1 MNLYVWAS
9 LTFWTVEVSSRQS
22 WMILLL
28 VEVKS
33 LALVRGV
40 LQRGKIQMQSQCD
53 DLEQNHEPPL
63 LLSVAWRLGTKKPD
77 SRHSKSTII
86 TSHSNHMATFV
97 SVKPLA
103 VFLPVCV
110 FLTRQLPDLCWRQ
123 RSSKHETTEY
133 FHFSDSF
140 VATKLDMCA
149 VWDCFSKPLDIR
161 LDLVLKKKQNKKTF
175 TNIFD
180 DARDHCWTQRFNET
194 RRHFPA
200 GLWQQ
205 NWIFLMR
212 RLQMRDHCWRLHFNI
227 YWCETTKCFSRRHWD
242 TFSSRF

>member
-1 MNLYVWAS
+1 
-9 LTFWTVEVSSRQS
+9 
-22 WMILLL
+22 
-28 VEVKS
+28 
-33 LALVRGV
+33 
-40 LQRGKIQMQSQCD
+40 
-53 DLEQNHEPPL
+53 
-63 LLSVAWRLGTKKPD
+63 
-77 SRHSKSTII
+77 
-86 TSHSNHMATFV
+86 
-97 SVKPLA
+97 
-103 VFLPVCV
+103 
-110 FLTRQLPDLCWRQ
+110 
-123 RSSKHETTEY
+123 
-133 FHFSDSF
+133 
-140 VATKLDMCA
+140 MCA

-242 TFSSRF
+242 TFFFFFMVCGNITDIFDGMSAKLESKCETWKCEYIWPNIFQLYLWRQNKVFQAKIWPFPYSNQVMFVLNITIFHYLLLLMSL